1 MRGEDWLGDIVG
13 ILGMPG
19 RYKGEEEEAGHEAAN
34 ASNQHERKILYFSFL
49 FGGVYLERV

>member
-19 RYKGEEEEAGHEAAN
+19 RYKGEEEAGHEAAN
-34 ASNQHERKILYFSFL
+34 ASNQHERKILYFLSCL
-49 FGGVYLERV
+49 VVYIWRGYK